1 MISVSSTDTGD
12 SSRKM
17 RIILPAQEFSLV
29 FMKALYIPP
38 ATNANIAMGY
48 LLTAIKPIP
57 NPDPDGIFISARDV
71 NHTELKS
78 VPPKFVQ
85 HVNQRG

>member
-1 MISVSSTDTGD
+1 MQ
-12 SSRKM
+12 
-17 RIILPAQEFSLV
+17 IILPAREFSLV
-29 FMKALYIPP
+29 FVEALYIPP
-38 ATNANIAMGY
+38 ASNANIAMGY

-57 NPDPDGIFISARDV
+57 NSDPDGLFISARDV
-71 NHTELKS
+71 NHAELKS